1 MGNKLIEQ
9 LLERYFAGETSLA
22 EEQQLCAFFQRQ
34 EVPES
39 LRPYQPLFRYL
50 AQQQAQAR
58 LSSDFDAQLLQRLA
72 PAAPE
77 AKIRRLAPRAWAL
90 RIAAAMALALGMAWL
105 MLPQLQPHSQPEVAA
120 IDWAKYEVQDLDE
133 AFAITQ
139 SALNRASAELNR
151 GTAITSREMENLGQ
165 MGKFFK

>member
-9 LLERYFAGETSLA
+9 LLERYFAGETSRA
-22 EEQQLCAFFQRQ
+22 EEQQLRDFFQRE

-50 AQQQAQAR
+50 AQQQAQAS
-58 LSSDFDAQLLQRLA
+58 LSSAFDEQLLQRLA

-77 AKIRRLAPRAWAL
+77 AKIRRLPPRTWAL
-90 RIAAAMALALGMAWL
+90 RIAAALALALGMAWL
-105 MLPQLQPHSQPEVAA
+105 ILPQFQPHSQPEVATV
-120 IDWAKYEVQDLDE
+120 DWAKYEVQDPDQ

-151 GTAITSREMENLGQ
+151 GTAITSRKMENLGQ
-165 MGKFFK
+165 MSKFFK